1 VGQLDG
7 KTAVVTGGS
16 TGIGFAAARRFI
28 EEGAVVYLTGRRK
41 EELDAAVASLGRGSV
56 GVPGDVA
63 QAADLDRLYETID
76 GDGRRVDVL
85 FANAGL
91 GEAAPLGHITEDHL
105 DLLLGVHVK
114 GTVFTVQKAL
124 PLLNDHASV
133 VLSAS
138 CWTVEG
144 VEGFG
149 VYSATKAAVRSFART
164 WANELRGK
172 GVRVNAISA
181 GTTDTPGLNAAF
193 GGAGSEQAVATK
205 QYLVSRIPL
214 GRIATPDDVADA
226 VLFLAS
232 AQSRFITGIELF
244 VDGGAT
250 QV

>member
-1 VGQLDG
+1 MGQLDG

-16 TGIGFAAARRFI
+16 AGIGLAAARRFAG
-28 EEGAVVYLTGRRK
+28 EGAVVYLTGRRK
-41 EELDAAVASLGRGSV
+41 EAVDAAVASIGRGCV

-63 QAADLDRLYETID
+63 QAADLDRLYATVG

-91 GEAAPLGHITEDHL
+91 GEAAPLGQITEEHL

-124 PLLNDHASV
+124 PLLNDHAAV

-164 WANELRGK
+164 WAQELRGR
-172 GVRVNAISA
+172 GVRVNAVSA
-181 GTTDTPGLNAAF
+181 GTTETPGLNAAF
-193 GGAGSEQAVATK
+193 GGADTEQARATK
-205 QYLVSRIPL
+205 QYLVSKIPL
-214 GRIATPDDVADA
+214 GRIATPQEVADA

-232 AQSRFITGIELF
+232 SQSRFITGTELF